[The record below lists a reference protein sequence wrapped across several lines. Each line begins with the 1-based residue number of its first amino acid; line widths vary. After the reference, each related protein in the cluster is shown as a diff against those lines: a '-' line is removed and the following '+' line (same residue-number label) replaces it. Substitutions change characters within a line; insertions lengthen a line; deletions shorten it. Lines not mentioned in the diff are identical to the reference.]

1 MGLQVGLGSRNETI
15 ADPGAS
21 CPNIRSVVMR
31 RSRSSASRKSLYA
44 AIAGATPWIMSGCT
58 VNDNV
63 GFWEQPGGMALQL
76 LLLVAGIGLT
86 FILIGAIGSAFD

>member
-1 MGLQVGLGSRNETI
+1 
-15 ADPGAS
+15 
-21 CPNIRSVVMR
+21 MR
-31 RSRSSASRKSLYA
+31 RSRSSASRKLRYA
-44 AIAGATPWIMSGCT
+44 AIAAATPWILSGCQ
-58 VNDNV
+58 VNENL